1 MLAKKCKSF
10 CQHLQRELKRKTTQ
24 VGENRRMNE
33 GREEGT
39 SGKKTVWIFCKDL
52 SARLLDSTLV
62 SHPERRCCWSEKNSL
77 WRIKTLQNFPV
88 KSRALKARL
97 SGLNKVLLLCDFV
110 FHAAIMS
117 QEIRWGQNIRKLHS
131 LYSCVQTLFCFW
143 ILNLFGRISNHK
155 YGMYALLC
163 VASSQQGIFR
173 HFCEKTPSSLKSQI
187 PRPFRLFNSLA
198 SFKSQLQNWSNLD
211 I

>member
-1 MLAKKCKSF
+1 MKGGRKALQEKKQFGFFAKICRSDF
-10 CQHLQRELKRKTTQ
+10 WILLLSLGLSVDVVDQRK
-24 VGENRRMNE
+24 
-33 GREEGT
+33 
-39 SGKKTVWIFCKDL
+39 
-52 SARLLDSTLV
+52 
-62 SHPERRCCWSEKNSL
+62 HSL
-77 WRIKTLQNFPV
+77 WRIETLLNFPV

-97 SGLNKVLLLCDFV
+97 SGLNKVLLLCDSV
-110 FHAAIMS
+110 FHTAIMS

-143 ILNLFGRISNHK
+143 T
-155 YGMYALLC
+155 LLC

-198 SFKSQLQNWSNLD
+198 SFKSQ
-211 I
+211 